1 MLVYVFIEP
10 TNYPTSAVATS
21 DVTTFIFCTFLQ
33 ITSELKEIAY
43 YSKLPIGLLSHA
55 HALSHETVKNFIAN
69 VLNA

>member
-33 ITSELKEIAY
+33 ITY
-43 YSKLPIGLLSHA
+43 YK
-55 HALSHETVKNFIAN
+55 VK
-69 VLNA
+69 